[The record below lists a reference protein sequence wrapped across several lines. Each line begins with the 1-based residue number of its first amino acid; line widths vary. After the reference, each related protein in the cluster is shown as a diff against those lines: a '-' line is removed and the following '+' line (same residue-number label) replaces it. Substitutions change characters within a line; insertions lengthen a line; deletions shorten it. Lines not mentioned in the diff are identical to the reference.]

1 MSVIIQL
8 CFRDWKHWQ
17 WQQCFAF
24 FFSCAT
30 ILMLKKTK
38 EGRASTWKHT
48 GTPLFYHLP
57 HTHAYSLYSS
67 RYGNFTMEDT
77 LTVIKASQQT
87 AAPSQTCRQ
96 VFPQERGND
105 APEGGEAGRKWQKIG
120 DAELTTRQ
128 TQECG
133 ALELFISL
141 FPFPGRTH
149 HTPTT
154 PLHAPTLT
162 LFSPHFCCM
171 L

>member
-1 MSVIIQL
+1 M
-8 CFRDWKHWQ
+8 
-17 WQQCFAF
+17 
-24 FFSCAT
+24 
-30 ILMLKKTK
+30 KTH
-38 EGRASTWKHT
+38 RHT
-48 GTPLFYHLP
+48 FVLP
-57 HTHAYSLYSS
+57 SPSHAYSLYSS
-67 RYGNFTMEDT
+67 RYGNFTTEDT

-120 DAELTTRQ
+120 DAELTARQ

-154 PLHAPTLT
+154 PYTHPLS
-162 LFSPHFCCM
+162 LFFPPIFAACYKLPHLQPIREDTRIFGCGG
-171 L
+171 